1 MREFA
6 KEFYLSPAWRRA
18 REYVF
23 RRDAGLC
30 VECGDPGEIVHHK
43 TPLTPE
49 NIRDPS
55 VSLGEDNLELLC
67 RKCHGLKHVTDLP
80 ADSALI
86 FDPEG
91 NLIPRNV
98 SL

>member
-55 VSLGEDNLELLC
+55 VSLGEDNLELL
-67 RKCHGLKHVTDLP
+67 KHATDVP

>member
-67 RKCHGLKHVTDLP
+67 RKCHGLKH
-80 ADSALI
+80 A
-86 FDPEG
+86 
-91 NLIPRNV
+91 NV
-98 SL
+98 SNSGKIRRSKRIA